1 MIPFGQHIDRL
12 QRYADRTLLI
22 IGALLVLISFAAAF
36 STSSNLVNHY
46 RVHGA
51 GYYLMKHFFL
61 VAAGVV
67 IFFVSSSINT
77 SFYKK
82 YAHLLLWMVI
92 ALVIF
97 TDIFGQ
103 SAGVENVRR
112 WLRFG
117 PISVQPSLMALT
129 FSLMF
134 TAFYLDKIK
143 NTKTDFSYDLRHYWI
158 WLGILTG
165 AVVIYN
171 NSTALLIMTLNSL
184 LLFLGGYGFK
194 KFVYALLLG
203 LVGILMY
210 FLAAKAFPQ
219 YIPNRIDTLIN
230 RFERFTSKEKQ
241 QTDIQ
246 PLRAKI
252 AIASGGLIRFA
263 PGKSVQKNL
272 LSQSSSDFIYA
283 VIVEEYG
290 ALLGGVV
297 ILILYILLSIKILAI
312 SRLSKNYYEK
322 LLVLALGLPITFQ
335 AFINMAVAVGAIPV
349 TGQPLPVISAGG
361 TTLFMTAFALGVI
374 IRIGISAKMQE
385 NQTDE

>member
-1 MIPFGQHIDRL
+1 MIDIIGHFNRL

-22 IGALLVLISFAAAF
+22 LGALLVLISFAAAF
-36 STSSNLVNHY
+36 STSSNLINHY
-46 RVHGA
+46 GVHGA
-51 GYYLMKHFFL
+51 SYYLMKHFAL
-61 VAAGVV
+61 VTIGVT
-67 IFFVSSSINT
+67 IFFGSSYINVSY
-77 SFYKK
+77 YKK
-82 YAHLLLWMVI
+82 YAYPLLWLMI
-92 ALVIF
+92 ILVF
-97 TDIFGQ
+97 VTDIFGQ

-117 PISVQPSLMALT
+117 PISIQPSIMALT

-134 TAFYLDKIK
+134 TAFYTDKIK
-143 NTKTDFSYDLRHYWI
+143 NRKTDFGYDLRRYWI
-158 WLGILTG
+158 WLGLLVG
-165 AVVIYN
+165 AVVVYN
-171 NSTALLIMTLNSL
+171 NSTALLILSLNAL

-194 KFVYALLLG
+194 KFLYAGLLG
-203 LVGILMY
+203 LLGLLMY

-230 RFERFTSKEKQ
+230 RFERFASKEKQ

-283 VIVEEYG
+283 IIVEEYG
-290 ALLGGVV
+290 AILGGLLV
-297 ILILYILLSIKILAI
+297 LILYIFLSLKILAI
-312 SRLSKNYYEK
+312 SRLTKDYYEK
-322 LLVLALGLPITFQ
+322 LLVLAAGLPITFQ
-335 AFINMAVAVGAIPV
+335 ALINMSVAVGLIPV
-349 TGQPLPVISAGG
+349 TGQPLPIISAGG

-374 IRIGISAKMQE
+374 VQIGMTAKTKE
-385 NQTDE
+385 NQYDE

>member
-46 RVHGA
+46 QVHGA
-51 GYYLMKHFFL
+51 GYYLIKHFFL

-77 SFYKK
+77 WLYKK
-82 YAHLLLWMVI
+82 YAYPLLWMVI

-112 WLRFG
+112 WLRIG
-117 PISVQPSLMALT
+117 LVSIQPSLMALT

-143 NTKTDFSYDLRHYWI
+143 NRKADFGYDLRHYWI
-158 WLGILTG
+158 WLATITG
-165 AVVIYN
+165 AVIIYN
-171 NSTALLIMTLNSL
+171 NSTALLILTLNML
-184 LLFLGGYGFK
+184 LLLLGGYGFK
-194 KFVYALLLG
+194 KFLYALLIG
-203 LVGILMY
+203 LVGIFMY

-230 RFERFTSKEKQ
+230 RFDRFISKEKR
-241 QTDIQ
+241 DIQ

-297 ILILYILLSIKILAI
+297 ILALYIILAIKILAI